1 MRMLRSIAAALAAAA
16 CLAQAPVRPPDR
28 VFVSTD
34 LGGDPDDIQSL
45 YRLLH
50 YSDVMAVEGI
60 ISSPGPGAE
69 NSADK
74 IRRWIREVRVDSL
87 RAKGHPELIAEA
99 AALALVR
106 QGLTEP
112 GPPGPGR
119 ATDGSRLLIER
130 AKADDPAGLGRP
142 LWVQVWGSM
151 TDVAQ
156 ALHDA
161 PEIAGRIR
169 IYSIGSSNTVA
180 DPAARDWVHAFMQ
193 RQAPSLWWIENG
205 LLPRRS
211 SDTFR
216 GVYQGGRQDGEWGNQ
231 EFIRQNIRGHGPAGD
246 AFPVATSPPDTLKEG
261 DSPAMLYLL
270 SPRFGGT
277 GELDDPTQPSWGGS
291 FRRPDP
297 DKHPN
302 YYVDAAPGDPERCQE
317 TISRWRVDFL
327 SHWKARWDWYPEA
340 SR

>member
-1 MRMLRSIAAALAAAA
+1 MMIAALLLALA
-16 CLAQAPVRPPDR
+16 LSSPVWAQPAER

-50 YSDVMAVEGI
+50 YSDQMAIEGI

-74 IRRWIREVRVDSL
+74 IRNWIREIRVDDL
-87 RAKGHPELIAEA
+87 RSNGQMALISESK
-99 AALALVR
+99 ALGLVR

-112 GPPGPGR
+112 GAPGEGR
-119 ATDGSRLLIER
+119 ATDGS
-130 AKADDPAGLGRP
+130 GLNRP

-161 PEIAGRIR
+161 PEIAPRIR
-169 IYSIGSSNTVA
+169 IYSIGSSNTMA
-180 DPAARDWVHAFMQ
+180 DPAARDWLYEFMAS
-193 RQAPSLWWIENG
+193 RAPGLWWIENG
-205 LLPRRS
+205 VLPRRS

-216 GVYQGGRQDGEWGNQ
+216 GVYQGGEQSGEWSNQ
-231 EFIRQNIRGHGPAGD
+231 EFVHVNIRGHGPAGD
-246 AFPVATSPPDTLKEG
+246 AFPLATSPADTLKEG

-270 SPRFGGT
+270 SPRLGGV
-277 GELDDPTQPSWGGS
+277 GDLDDPTQPSWGGR
-291 FRRPDP
+291 FAHPEP
-297 DKHPN
+297 EKFPN
-302 YYVDAAPGDPERCQE
+302 YYRDLAPGAPEKCQA
-317 TISRWRVDFL
+317 TISRWRVAFL
-327 SHWKARWDWYPEA
+327 SDWKARWDWYLD
-340 SR
+340 